1 MAEDEIKSALSD
13 AKRSMEY
20 WHDIYQEGASDLKF
34 LSDDKFAQWDEKDYN
49 ARMDTGRPALTFDQL
64 SQFVHQVA
72 NDIRQNTPTF
82 TVIPDDEESSEDQAE
97 AFRAIIR
104 GIEYKSNADDVYDTA
119 ALNSIKSSIGFIRID
134 HDYVSNE
141 GFEQHLII
149 KRVVNPFSCF
159 IDPESIECDGRDAKF
174 GFVID
179 KYRLPDFKKRWP
191 GKATVSF
198 EGDKGKPCEKDE
210 EEIYV
215 AEFFRIVDE
224 EKTIALTEMGVVEF
238 QPGMPDN
245 IQKRQISTS
254 RVKRCMYSGSET
266 LEETWFP
273 GTYVPLV
280 PVYGEEHWIEGKRTL
295 FSLIRKAK
303 PAQKM
308 YNLWRSL
315 ETEVLMK
322 QPQAPVMAPEGA
334 IEDYATD
341 WTNPQKSFVLRYKQM
356 DAAGRP
362 LNPPTRLEP
371 PTLPAGMINAAR
383 EAVDDIKSSM
393 GLYNASIGQRSNET
407 SGVAIKQRQQEGDV
421 ATFHF
426 YDNLV
431 RSITHVYRILINA
444 ISEVYDTPRVLRA
457 VGKEEEPYRLGVN
470 GATID
475 DQKET
480 VDLKRGKFTVRVV
493 PGASFTTRRQEAAA
507 FYSDIASKQPQL
519 MAVMG
524 DLLFKYSDMEGAE
537 AMSERMKKTIDP
549 KLLQEDEEQNPMV
562 MQLQERVQQAE
573 QVIQALD
580 GQLKQVDQMAK
591 MDKAE
596 GDLKAQ
602 YDQLKAE
609 EQLAQFKVQLAEER
623 LKNAELQMKLS
634 IREEISRAEAV
645 INPPTQLPP
654 EQYAT

>member
-13 AKRSMEY
+13 AKRAMDY
-20 WHDIYQEGASDLKF
+20 WQDIYREGGEDLKF
-34 LSDDKFAQWDEKDYN
+34 LSDDKFAQWDEADYN

-82 TVIPDDEESSEDQAE
+82 TVIPDDEESSEDDAE

-119 ALNSIKSSIGFIRID
+119 ALNSIKSSIGYIRID
-134 HDYVSNE
+134 HDYIDNE
-141 GFEQHLII
+141 GFDQDLII

-191 GKATVSF
+191 GKETVSF
-198 EGDKGKPCEKDE
+198 EGDVGKTCTKDDE
-210 EEIYV
+210 EVYV

-224 EKTIALTEMGVVEF
+224 EKTIALTEQGVVEF
-238 QPGMPDN
+238 KDGMPDD
-245 IQKRQISTS
+245 IKKRQIKKS

-273 GTYVPLV
+273 GIYVPLV
-280 PVYGEEHWIEGKRTL
+280 PVYGEEHWMEGKRNL

-303 PAQKM
+303 PAQIM

-322 QPQAPVMAPEGA
+322 QPQAPIMAPEGA
-334 IEDYATD
+334 IEDYKED
-341 WTNPQKSFVLRYKQM
+341 WTNPQKSFVLRYKQT
-356 DAAGRP
+356 DASGKP
-362 LNPPTRLEP
+362 LNTPSRLEP

-431 RSITHVYRILINA
+431 RSITHVYRILISA
-444 ISEVYDTPRVLRA
+444 IPEVYDTPRVLKA
-457 VGKEEEPYRLGVN
+457 VGKEEEPYKIGVN
-470 GATID
+470 GSLAQ

-480 VDLKRGKFTVRVV
+480 IDLKKGKYSVRVV

-507 FYSDIASKQPQL
+507 FYQDVAAKNPAL
-519 MAVMG
+519 WPVMG

-549 KLLQEDEEQNPMV
+549 KLLQEDDEQDPMV

-573 QVIQALD
+573 EVIKQLD

-591 MDKAE
+591 MEKAE
-596 GDLKAQ
+596 SDLKAQ
-602 YDQLKAE
+602 YDELKAQ
-609 EQLAQFKVQLAEER
+609 EQIAQYKLQLAEEKLR
-623 LKNAELQMKLS
+623 NQELQMTMK
-634 IREEISRAEAV
+634 IREEVSRAEAAMSQ
-645 INPPTQLPP
+645 PTQLPQ